1 MMVQADT
8 PRRIQELMDC
18 SALEGAEAFGIQF
31 ERLRPEFRT
40 GEVYRQLFARTDGRP
55 VYVTNYRSAQ
65 NRGKTDDMLA
75 RELLVLAG
83 CGADLCDVMGDYFDR
98 RPDEAAVDR
107 AAIHRQL
114 RLIEAL
120 HERGAKVLMSSHI
133 HKFTPAQRVLE
144 IALEHQKR
152 GADISKIV
160 TGAQTMDEQVENL
173 KIILMLKRELQ
184 IPFLFLCGG
193 QCGILRRIGGELGC
207 CMYLCVHEHDGF
219 ATPVQPLLRDVKTM
233 RELLGRPAYEIQQQ
247 DCPCNGSGSGNRTGG
262 CEDAGVGRRGCG
274 TA

>member
-8 PRRIQELMDC
+8 PRRIQELMDR

-40 GEVYRQLFARTDGRP
+40 GEVYRQLFARTDGGP

-75 RELLVLAG
+75 RELLELAG

-114 RLIEAL
+114 P
-120 HERGAKVLMSSHI
+120 H
-133 HKFTPAQRVLE
+133 T
-144 IALEHQKR
+144 
-152 GADISKIV
+152 
-160 TGAQTMDEQVENL
+160 
-173 KIILMLKRELQ
+173 
-184 IPFLFLCGG
+184 
-193 QCGILRRIGGELGC
+193 
-207 CMYLCVHEHDGF
+207 
-219 ATPVQPLLRDVKTM
+219 
-233 RELLGRPAYEIQQQ
+233 
-247 DCPCNGSGSGNRTGG
+247 
-262 CEDAGVGRRGCG
+262 
-274 TA
+274 

>member
-1 MMVQADT
+1 MVKGSFFGNERALLTVMVQADT

-75 RELLVLAG
+75 RELLELAG

-133 HKFTPAQRVLE
+133 HKLSL
-144 IALEHQKR
+144 IH
-152 GADISKIV
+152 I
-160 TGAQTMDEQVENL
+160 
-173 KIILMLKRELQ
+173 
-184 IPFLFLCGG
+184 
-193 QCGILRRIGGELGC
+193 
-207 CMYLCVHEHDGF
+207 
-219 ATPVQPLLRDVKTM
+219 
-233 RELLGRPAYEIQQQ
+233 
-247 DCPCNGSGSGNRTGG
+247 
-262 CEDAGVGRRGCG
+262 
-274 TA
+274 